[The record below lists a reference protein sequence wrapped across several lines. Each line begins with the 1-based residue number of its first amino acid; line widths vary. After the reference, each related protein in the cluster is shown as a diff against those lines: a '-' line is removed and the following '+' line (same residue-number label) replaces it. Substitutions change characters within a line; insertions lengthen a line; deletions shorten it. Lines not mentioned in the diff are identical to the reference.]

1 MGARK
6 LQEKASA
13 SERRGML
20 KTKKQACLSSEGSDI
35 LNAKKDSLD
44 VVSLLRF
51 HGVLGP
57 VRSGWITGGK

>member
-20 KTKKQACLSSEGSDI
+20 KTKKQACSSSEGSDT
-35 LNAKKDSLD
+35 LKAKKILWMML
-44 VVSLLRF
+44 VSCVSTVSR
-51 HGVLGP
+51 G
-57 VRSGWITGGK
+57 